1 MPEITLGG
9 FRRLLLARSRPC
21 ISSHE
26 TGRCAPPLRAD
37 AVEYTPGQLE
47 SMTAD
52 QRIWLAEHPCFC
64 HLCKNPRTNLMLNFS
79 SLSRLWLLHS
89 CVVATEKWSACH
101 WRRSKT
107 WSPPKNLNNMRSNG
121 PGTIVSTSTGP
132 VLVPGKKLSAD
143 SSLIAANLILLLQK
157 PISMP
162 RTTAGPLSQKT
173 GTNSWYVFDS

>member
-121 PGTIVSTSTGP
+121 PETHQH
-132 VLVPGKKLSAD
+132 
-143 SSLIAANLILLLQK
+143 AAHHRRTAFAENGDQLLLYK
-157 PISMP
+157 ASVI
-162 RTTAGPLSQKT
+162 
-173 GTNSWYVFDS
+173 